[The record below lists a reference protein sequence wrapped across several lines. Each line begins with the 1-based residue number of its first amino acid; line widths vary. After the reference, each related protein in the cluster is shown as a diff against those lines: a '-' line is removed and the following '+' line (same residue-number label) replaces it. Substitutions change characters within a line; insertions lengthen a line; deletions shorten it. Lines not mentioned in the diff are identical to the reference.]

1 MLMNGDNNIEF
12 SISFPEI
19 EYVDYYKEARD
30 SFLRKTFHGYP
41 ELKIESFEFLFSI
54 SSSAKNGPLIYAVLD
69 TIPTEYYFAEKND
82 IRIKISTEEELI
94 TQLDH
99 ISDLLV
105 ISKSWKSTKI
115 IVNGIEIGVTTEYGY
130 LIDFL
135 FEKNNLK
142 SRYFRKTTDEIK
154 KKYSTRKKA
163 PKKREKLQPITISK
177 NDVAEALRLVID
189 KYIELY
195 GHNKEIKLFEVS
207 SHDKV
212 IAVEDDLIVDFRLI
226 PWYWTR
232 ADDENFKE
240 WEYPYIMIQEM
251 THNELFKFNFADFR
265 RRFQY
270 DSIGIDFYP
279 YHGLHYYRAEIDNFD
294 TVDKKLPELRL
305 QERYQKYPGE
315 THHFIILRMEHNN
328 GKVVYGVGD
337 TKGKVHSFVLKLCKE
352 LEEKNSR
359 TLELNGASCLPFS
372 ENRQFVEAFLSWK
385 GKKKRWRLENK
396 FSYYYEDRQVKNDL
410 DLFSIPS
417 EIIDAANKGA
427 YNECEFGSYNKPV
440 NRWKSEELVYN
451 IARKLYKDYQ
461 VIYQYKPFYLGTEK
475 GNMSYDIYICGLK
488 IAIEYQGKQHF
499 EPVDYF
505 GGAENFEKQK
515 ERDELK
521 AKRSEENGVKLIY
534 VNYWEDITPDLVKQK
549 VDSVLGK

>member
-54 SSSAKNGPLIYAVLD
+54 SSSATNGPLIYAVLD
-69 TIPTEYYFAEKND
+69 TIPTEYYIAEKND

-189 KYIELY
+189 KYMAI
-195 GHNKEIKLFEVS
+195 IK
-207 SHDKV
+207 
-212 IAVEDDLIVDFRLI
+212 R
-226 PWYWTR
+226 
-232 ADDENFKE
+232 
-240 WEYPYIMIQEM
+240 
-251 THNELFKFNFADFR
+251 
-265 RRFQY
+265 
-270 DSIGIDFYP
+270 
-279 YHGLHYYRAEIDNFD
+279 
-294 TVDKKLPELRL
+294 
-305 QERYQKYPGE
+305 
-315 THHFIILRMEHNN
+315 
-328 GKVVYGVGD
+328 
-337 TKGKVHSFVLKLCKE
+337 
-352 LEEKNSR
+352 
-359 TLELNGASCLPFS
+359 
-372 ENRQFVEAFLSWK
+372 
-385 GKKKRWRLENK
+385 
-396 FSYYYEDRQVKNDL
+396 
-410 DLFSIPS
+410 
-417 EIIDAANKGA
+417 
-427 YNECEFGSYNKPV
+427 
-440 NRWKSEELVYN
+440 
-451 IARKLYKDYQ
+451 
-461 VIYQYKPFYLGTEK
+461 
-475 GNMSYDIYICGLK
+475 
-488 IAIEYQGKQHF
+488 
-499 EPVDYF
+499 
-505 GGAENFEKQK
+505 
-515 ERDELK
+515 
-521 AKRSEENGVKLIY
+521 
-534 VNYWEDITPDLVKQK
+534 
-549 VDSVLGK
+549 